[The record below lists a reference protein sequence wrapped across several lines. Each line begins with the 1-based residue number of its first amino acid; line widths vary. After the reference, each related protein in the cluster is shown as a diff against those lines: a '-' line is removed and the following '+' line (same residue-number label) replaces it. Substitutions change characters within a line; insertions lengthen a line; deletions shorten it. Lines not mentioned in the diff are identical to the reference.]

1 MTDERE
7 RNRQREGRRNTP
19 PSLELS
25 HGPIVKAGDNTF
37 STTVCVSISG
47 WWEGGLP
54 RGVKLYVDDEEENE
68 IGVQDRRVSFP
79 LVGLE
84 AESHHVVAATV
95 REHWVEK
102 LITVPPLPEPKRP
115 EEEALERE
123 RTELERAR
131 VADELADLKTP
142 KRVARKVY
150 VTFVGD
156 WGKQRLLVSVSD
168 EAGNFIPGA
177 SVVIVDGEEV
187 HDRKTN
193 GNGSL
198 VYQMD
203 FAEQDRY
210 VEVRAG
216 NEHDLIWRARL
227 NGPLTTRS

>member
-7 RNRQREGRRNTP
+7 RNRRGSERRTP
-19 PSLELS
+19 PSLKLS
-25 HGPIVKAGDNTF
+25 FGSIVRAADNTF
-37 STTVCVSISG
+37 SAVARANLLG

-54 RGVKLYVDDEEENE
+54 REATLYMDGESTSNE
-68 IGVQDRRVSFP
+68 IHERVASFP
-79 LVGLE
+79 LVGLQPE
-84 AESHHVVAATV
+84 THHVVTARI
-95 REHWVEK
+95 REHYVEE
-102 LITVPPLPEPKRP
+102 LLVVPVLPRPKRP
-115 EEEALERE
+115 EEEALEIE

-131 VADELADLKTP
+131 VADDLADLATQ
-142 KRVARKVY
+142 KRVAKKVY

-168 EAGNFIPGA
+168 VAGNFIPGA
-177 SVVIVDGEEV
+177 SIVIVDGEEI
-187 HDRKTN
+187 HDKKTN

-198 VYQMD
+198 VYQMG
-203 FAEQDRY
+203 FTEEDRY